1 MSKNNSH
8 SMQVPPDFGNITNIS
23 DLNPYQPWL
32 AQKLIGY
39 DQFNEPV
46 YEDIG
51 TFETFSES
59 LLALITI
66 NSINKNVKN
75 KLKCEQKEKEYINYT
90 IDKFIK
96 KVEKKTY
103 IEQDT
108 EYVEKERKYG
118 GPLIVRFRGIN
129 DIDEKSSERTI
140 NQIIGNSAPPSI
152 YHYQPGVSNQAF
164 QSIGGTGLMNPM
176 SNYYNPALN
185 YDNPAFNWTFKET
198 YIHWRAW
205 KSTQDISPH
214 TMCNYDNIYKKVSH
228 LNNKR
233 FLDIR
238 YREIIACVDKE
249 KELGNS
255 FSMRKRV
262 KLFFSQLYQYM
273 IMQEVCQNNPA
284 LNIKLGRNES
294 NFKRKPFSLEQ
305 IAVLFEHVHENPFIE
320 TVLML
325 IFNGCR
331 IREFLNI
338 KREDCHLDDRYF
350 IVTESKT
357 KSGRNRIVPI
367 SRRVIKFYRK
377 RLRAKSDYLIHDAR
391 GRQMEYGEYSAKFK
405 NLMRRFGWSGF
416 SCHNCRTTCATL
428 LHSAEAD
435 SLTIKRILGHSTT
448 DITERHYISSLLPDF
463 HRAIDKI

>member
-1 MSKNNSH
+1 MSKNSYM
-8 SMQVPPDFGNITNIS
+8 MQVPKDFGNITNMS

-32 AQKLIGY
+32 AQKLVGY
-39 DQFNEPV
+39 DEFNEQV

-51 TFETFSES
+51 SFETFSES

-66 NSINKNVKN
+66 NSFNKNIKN
-75 KLKCEQKEKEYINYT
+75 KFKCEQKEKEYINYT

-103 IEQDT
+103 IEQ
-108 EYVEKERKYG
+108 ESSYIEKEKKFG
-118 GPLIVRFRGIN
+118 GPLIVRFRGVN
-129 DIDEKSSERTI
+129 DKSVERTVDNILGKSSSNNDYNPPTI
-140 NQIIGNSAPPSI
+140 
-152 YHYQPGVSNQAF
+152 YRYQPGMSNQQF
-164 QSIGGTGLMNPM
+164 QMINPSNIGM
-176 SNYYNPALN
+176 NYYNPAIN
-185 YDNPAFNWTFKET
+185 YDNPAMNWTFKET

-305 IAVLFEHVHENPFIE
+305 IAVLFEHVHEDPFIE

-448 DITERHYISSLLPDF
+448 DITQKHYISVLLPDY